1 MKIFILED
9 RNRRIKWFK
18 KVFSSENSLF
28 FADNVEDAK
37 RILTE
42 ESNFCTLFLDHDLD
56 NRIFVDSNEENTGY
70 QLAKFLVENKIS
82 FISIIIHSMN
92 IFGSCRM
99 FDVLKKISENV
110 YRMPFSILKYRVWRK
125 S

>member
-9 RNRRIKWFK
+9 SKERIEWFK
-18 KVFSSENSLF
+18 EVFSLDNLF
-28 FADNVEDAK
+28 FADNVIDAK

-70 QLAKFLVENKIS
+70 QLARFIVENKIS
-82 FISIIIHSMN
+82 FMSIIIHSMN

-110 YRMPFSILKYRVWRK
+110 HRMPFPILKYKVCRK